1 MVGKRWFW
9 MRAFNLSDKGLYS
22 QTKNWKSAE
31 WIHVEN
37 PDSDDVADLMSTFGI
52 PMDYILDSLDEYE
65 IPRQERVNNGSGD
78 SINLLIVLFP
88 KMRSVQE
95 KFTEYHT
102 YPLSI
107 ITVNDTLITIC
118 KETPS
123 FLTRIMKNES
133 FKNEPATTQQHIIL
147 YILWELTKSFVHHL
161 REIDGTIEDLQI
173 KITSATHNEHFY
185 NLIALH
191 KSLVYFETSINKNH
205 PLITKSIQNASLG
218 DDLQSQEL
226 LRDIIDIS
234 SQAEVMV
241 TESSKMIDQLSEVF
255 SSVIANN
262 LNNIMKVL
270 TSITIVLTIPTIIAG
285 FWGMNVDLPFENHPW
300 AFGITSLLTIFICF
314 LTVYWLKKKDYF

>member
-1 MVGKRWFW
+1 M
-9 MRAFNLSDKGLYS
+9 
-22 QTKNWKSAE
+22 
-31 WIHVEN
+31 
-37 PDSDDVADLMSTFGI
+37 
-52 PMDYILDSLDEYE
+52 
-65 IPRQERVNNGSGD
+65 
-78 SINLLIVLFP
+78 
-88 KMRSVQE
+88 
-95 KFTEYHT
+95 
-102 YPLSI
+102 
-107 ITVNDTLITIC
+107 
-118 KETPS
+118 
-123 FLTRIMKNES
+123 
-133 FKNEPATTQQHIIL
+133 
-147 YILWELTKSFVHHL
+147 
-161 REIDGTIEDLQI
+161 
-173 KITSATHNEHFY
+173 
-185 NLIALH
+185 
-191 KSLVYFETSINKNH
+191 
-205 PLITKSIQNASLG
+205 ITKSIQNASLG

>member
-1 MVGKRWFW
+1 
-9 MRAFNLSDKGLYS
+9 
-22 QTKNWKSAE
+22 
-31 WIHVEN
+31 
-37 PDSDDVADLMSTFGI
+37 
-52 PMDYILDSLDEYE
+52 
-65 IPRQERVNNGSGD
+65 
-78 SINLLIVLFP
+78 
-88 KMRSVQE
+88 
-95 KFTEYHT
+95 
-102 YPLSI
+102 
-107 ITVNDTLITIC
+107 
-118 KETPS
+118 
-123 FLTRIMKNES
+123 
-133 FKNEPATTQQHIIL
+133 
-147 YILWELTKSFVHHL
+147 
-161 REIDGTIEDLQI
+161 
-173 KITSATHNEHFY
+173 
-185 NLIALH
+185 
-191 KSLVYFETSINKNH
+191 INKNH
-205 PLITKSIQNASLG
+205 PLITKSIQSASLG

>member
-1 MVGKRWFW
+1 
-9 MRAFNLSDKGLYS
+9 MRAFNLSDKGVYS

-123 FLTRIMKNES
+123 FLAKKST
-133 FKNEPATTQQHIIL
+133 IL
-147 YILWELTKSFVHHL
+147 KPILW
-161 REIDGTIEDLQI
+161 R
-173 KITSATHNEHFY
+173 
-185 NLIALH
+185 
-191 KSLVYFETSINKNH
+191 
-205 PLITKSIQNASLG
+205 
-218 DDLQSQEL
+218 
-226 LRDIIDIS
+226 
-234 SQAEVMV
+234 
-241 TESSKMIDQLSEVF
+241 
-255 SSVIANN
+255 
-262 LNNIMKVL
+262 VL
-270 TSITIVLTIPTIIAG
+270 TYSAPILPRPTIKY
-285 FWGMNVDLPFENHPW
+285 L
-300 AFGITSLLTIFICF
+300 LLTLFMLFF
-314 LTVYWLKKKDYF
+314 LCS